1 MPMLT
6 HAPQSACRSEKPSR
20 WQGILQRKCAC
31 GGNKQPEDEQR
42 KSPLLQRKAQRPVSD
57 DRAPDEVEM
66 ALRSGGEALPEEL
79 RQHFENSFGH
89 DFSRVRIHTDS
100 LAARSAGAVGARAFT
115 VGSDI
120 VFNSG
125 EFQPRSMDGRHL
137 LAHELTHVVQQSAM
151 LAQTGTLRVG
161 APDSRFEREADSVA
175 NRIGRAPLAA
185 SATGT
190 IAASAIPRAA
200 IGGISAAPAVIQR
213 VGECAGRSFRNRNC
227 NGTPCRTAANE
238 PGSCQWTGIT
248 NGCVCYAQYR
258 PAPPVT
264 VPVPSPASD
273 EETSRAR
280 ARMPEWLAPVLTG
293 AALLA
298 IAACFATGVCEVG
311 GLVLAAG
318 AATAAVIV
326 GVLRAAGVDVREGG
340 ASGSEA

>member
-1 MPMLT
+1 MATLT
-6 HAPQSACRSEKPSR
+6 AAPQIARSAPTQSAKGRA
-20 WQGILQRKCAC
+20 LLRKCAC
-31 GGNKQPEDEQR
+31 GGKQTDDEQR
-42 KSPLLQRKAQRPVSD
+42 RSPLLQRKARHSLD
-57 DRAPDEVEM
+57 DDSAPAIVET
-66 ALRSGGEALPEEL
+66 ALRSGGETLPEEM
-79 RQHFENSFGH
+79 RRHFESRFGH
-89 DFSRVRIHTDS
+89 DFSQVKIHTDS
-100 LAARSAGAVGARAFT
+100 LAARSARAVGARAFT

-125 EFQPRSMDGRHL
+125 EFQPLTTDGRHL

-151 LAQTGTLRVG
+151 PVQVGALRVG
-161 APDSRFEREADSVA
+161 APDSRCEHEADSVA
-175 NRIGRAPLAA
+175 ERIVRAPLAA
-185 SATGT
+185 GSAGT
-190 IAASAIPRAA
+190 LAGGALPRAS
-200 IGGISAAPAVIQR
+200 IGGIGTAPAVIQR

-238 PGSCQWTGIT
+238 PGTCQWTGVT